1 MPMNSPELLRL
12 LEDIPKGAEA
22 MITRVLHIV
31 TEKGK
36 LQVPIFKILLYIVY

>member
-1 MPMNSPELLRL
+1 MNSPELLRL

-22 MITRVLHIV
+22 MITRILHIV

-36 LQVPIFKILLYIVY
+36 LQVSLFEISLYIVY

>member
-1 MPMNSPELLRL
+1 MAINSPELLRL

-22 MITRVLHIV
+22 MITRILHIV

-36 LQVPIFKILLYIVY
+36 LQISIFDILF

>member
-1 MPMNSPELLRL
+1 MNSPELLRL

-22 MITRVLHIV
+22 MITRILHIV

-36 LQVPIFKILLYIVY
+36 LHVSIFEILLYIVH